1 MPMPEPMTS
10 IANRTRKTTGS
21 MPVYRPSPAATPVII
36 RPSLLRRSRRGGAG
50 AWLGPLFGGAS
61 VMAPSSRVRAWN
73 SIRDTPEST
82 PILEGCFEGIPR
94 THPYIRNQG
103 CALMPTW
110 ARACDDNEAMAD
122 QQILHEPDEIP
133 VQRMTRP
140 MDGRL
145 VAGVAQALAG
155 QLKLDP
161 VVIRLTFVLLSVVD
175 GIGVIAYAILWMVT
189 PQVPHEK
196 GAPVTR
202 DWSQLAA
209 FTAIGMA
216 LTAFSWLTG
225 ASNGGIGILPFAVCG
240 IGAMILWQQ
249 ADPER
254 RRHWMTGATKGMRKN
269 RIRTLV
275 GVILVVVG
283 AIGFLYAQ
291 NELFMAR
298 PGLLF
303 TLVVVGGLAIIATP
317 WLAGLWK
324 ELQIERRERIRQE
337 ERAEVAAHVHD
348 SVLHTLTLIQRA
360 AHDQREVTRLARAQE
375 RELRNWLYQPK
386 QDADASLAA
395 AVRRIAAEE
404 EDAHGVPIEIVC
416 VGDVELDEGGRLGA

>member
-1 MPMPEPMTS
+1 
-10 IANRTRKTTGS
+10 
-21 MPVYRPSPAATPVII
+21 
-36 RPSLLRRSRRGGAG
+36 
-50 AWLGPLFGGAS
+50 
-61 VMAPSSRVRAWN
+61 
-73 SIRDTPEST
+73 
-82 PILEGCFEGIPR
+82 
-94 THPYIRNQG
+94 
-103 CALMPTW
+103 
-110 ARACDDNEAMAD
+110 
-122 QQILHEPDEIP
+122 
-133 VQRMTRP
+133 

-416 VGDVELDEGGRLGA
+416 VGDVELDEGGRLAAMLHASRQAMVNAAKYSESPVISVYAEVEGDEVTIFVKDRGKGFDLDEVPLDRMGVRESIIGRMERHGGSAKVRTGPGEGTEVILTMKVENS